1 MKLRVIVLGAGFGG
15 LELTTILSDKLGD
28 RLDLTLIDQNETF
41 YFGFSKFDVMFG
53 HKPVEAVKHH
63 YDDIVK
69 PGVHFRQ
76 EIISD
81 IDPVARRV
89 TTNHGIYEA
98 DVLVVALGADYD
110 INATPGLAEGGNE
123 FYSMEGAMQLRE
135 ALPLFSKGRVIVG
148 VCSAPFKCPP
158 APSEAALLMHD
169 YLVNRGIRSE
179 CEISIVMPFG
189 LPIPPSPDTSKAL
202 LAAFAERNIAFIPKH
217 NIKAIDATRRIA
229 ILDDGTEM
237 PFELFLGIP
246 KHRVPDVIAKSGMI
260 AGGDWIPVDKTN
272 LKTHYPG
279 VYAIG
284 DVNGVGTPK
293 AGVFAEGAAKIAA
306 ATIIAEFE
314 RGDLPS
320 PYKGDGICY
329 VEFGDGRVGKV
340 NVDFFS
346 GPSPFGTYTE
356 ASAELVADKE
366 LFGSSRVARWFG
378 S

>member
-15 LELTTILSDKLGD
+15 LELTTILSDNLGD
-28 RLDLTLIDQNETF
+28 RLDLTLIAQNETF

-123 FYSMEGAMQLRE
+123 FYSMEGAEQLGGI
-135 ALPLFSKGRVIVG
+135 LPRFSKGRVIVG

-169 YLVNRGIRSE
+169 HLVKRGIRSE

-202 LAAFAERNIAFIPKH
+202 LAAFAERKINFISKH
-217 NIKAIDATRRIA
+217 TVKAIDPWHNVA

-237 PFELFLGIP
+237 PFDLFWVSQNI
-246 KHRVPDVIAKSGMI
+246 
-260 AGGDWIPVDKTN
+260 
-272 LKTHYPG
+272 
-279 VYAIG
+279 
-284 DVNGVGTPK
+284 
-293 AGVFAEGAAKIAA
+293 
-306 ATIIAEFE
+306 
-314 RGDLPS
+314 
-320 PYKGDGICY
+320 
-329 VEFGDGRVGKV
+329 
-340 NVDFFS
+340 
-346 GPSPFGTYTE
+346 
-356 ASAELVADKE
+356 
-366 LFGSSRVARWFG
+366 
-378 S
+378 